1 MVAFSGF
8 YESHEPPPSGDAR
21 GIVPPHCDGYQNG
34 QQSGYMC
41 SIIVGLIV
49 ALAAA
54 GRYRASSCP
63 MAASGGFR

>member
-1 MVAFSGF
+1 MVVFSGF
-8 YESHEPPPSGDAR
+8 YESHEPPPLGNAR
-21 GIVPPHCDGYQNG
+21 GIVPPHRDGYQTG

-54 GRYRASSCP
+54 GAIRSE
-63 MAASGGFR
+63 